1 MLKNHFKRRNQEDVW
16 KNISDYK
23 DCANQ
28 DNEITVPPTAYSILV
43 LFYIFFPINIEQVFQ
58 LFFFPQ
64 MVSVDT
70 GINTLGPNFSQYKM
84 TKPFQAALEIHTS

>member
-58 LFFFPQ
+58 LFFFPPNGISWHWNKHTGSKFQ
-64 MVSVDT
+64 SV
-70 GINTLGPNFSQYKM
+70 
-84 TKPFQAALEIHTS
+84 